1 MQPADILAHS
11 FAVMLSLLGK
21 PCPREVLET
30 RCLSEWVK
38 VYEVNDHPDAPGRLS
53 LWHRL
58 RIHCKQAFR
67 TSVCMSAPAWS
78 V

>member
-1 MQPADILAHS
+1 M
-11 FAVMLSLLGK
+11 FSLLGK

-38 VYEVNDHPDAPGRLS
+38 VYEVNDHPDVPGRLS